1 MFVLGVFLR
10 LPAER
15 AFFLAPA
22 EAVDDKEEDDEGA
35 EEAIVNG
42 GGGFVVVVEEQRT
55 VTSKSGYRSP
65 NDATRCSAISGVKCC
80 FHVLHL
86 QKLQSGSLLR
96 EGRENQTTFLNAKFF
111 DCLLSNVTFD

>member
-22 EAVDDKEEDDEGA
+22 EDKEEEDEGA
-35 EEAIVNG
+35 EEAIVN

-55 VTSKSGYRSP
+55 VTSKSGLWIQITERRGRDAVLDPHDPLPFLALHHIHIPALLARS
-65 NDATRCSAISGVKCC
+65 A
-80 FHVLHL
+80 L
-86 QKLQSGSLLR
+86 
-96 EGRENQTTFLNAKFF
+96 EGRDWHHIDFNIRKLVQNGG
-111 DCLLSNVTFD
+111 D